1 MSYRYDLE
9 RIIFDY
15 EEWLRSDSMITG
27 LYQSSESLCAILSA
41 ILKTGGVKW
50 ADHIDE
56 FTPAEKKQYTE
67 LFHPYIPTIRAFF
80 GQMKGGAGS
89 GEPGAEAVPGAAP
102 PGNAAPGNAA
112 PGAAPPGNAAPG
124 NAAAVP
130 GNAAPGNAAPG
141 NAAPGNEVVVPGNVS
156 AIPKIPAT
164 MPRLS
169 STNKKKSTVPEIE
182 IPTTDELVEKVMNSL
197 NGINQTVYGIA
208 QGTGIVQMQTKADE
222 DRLSDVHPLKPIA
235 PAVATLLTP
244 VIPPGTQPII
254 IKSLSDVAV
263 PQRLIFIL
271 IYLFLDIT
279 RIGAAV
285 AGKDSSRRFLSF
297 AVAVLDFL
305 QGDWKKAI
313 MTFAGYFG
321 NDYAFIGQLGK
332 IYLTLFQT
340 LSPRIQD
347 NFIYGSVNAVKS
359 FFIGALFTIFK
370 LVATYD
376 VRKPVIQIM
385 KTIANHKR
393 SVDSI
398 LQGEG
403 YKPLPDYMETSY
415 DKLSDLQGVMDDP
428 AFICSTEYE
437 TLLETRSKSKLLDII
452 LTMCGIPLTPQ
463 FEDYVCD
470 GEREPFIDLIKKR
483 QEKKSK
489 KKRGIS
495 VNKPPE
501 IASVIPQE
509 NSAISKEK
517 VKSVQAETIV
527 PEAEAKEQEEEKE
540 EKEEKEDQD
549 QSQENPS
556 QLPSKP
562 AQEADN
568 ASEVANAA
576 NASEAASASKAASAS
591 VGGKRRLRRSFKS

>member
-80 GQMKGGAGS
+80 GQMKGGGGP
-89 GEPGAEAVPGAAP
+89 GEPGAEPV
-102 PGNAAPGNAA
+102 
-112 PGAAPPGNAAPG
+112 PGNAAPG
-124 NAAAVP
+124 NAAAAP
-130 GNAAPGNAAPG
+130 GNADAAPGNAVVAPGNAVVAPG
-141 NAAPGNEVVVPGNVS
+141 NAAQVNEVVAPGNVS

-208 QGTGIVQMQTKADE
+208 QGTGIVKMQTEADE
-222 DRLSDVHPLKPIA
+222 DKLSDVHPLKPIA

-393 SVDSI
+393 SVDSV

-489 KKRGIS
+489 KKRGTIAI
-495 VNKPPE
+495 NKEATLPT
-501 IASVIPQE
+501 
-509 NSAISKEK
+509 KEATLPTEEATLPTK
-517 VKSVQAETIV
+517 EATLPTEEAIV
-527 PEAEAKEQEEEKE
+527 PEAKANPQVDKTNSEESQSLPPVIEPIQSTEAPLKQEMYSPGPADTIKPEAKPEV
-540 EKEEKEDQD
+540 
-549 QSQENPS
+549 NPEV
-556 QLPSKP
+556 KP
-562 AQEADN
+562 N
-568 ASEVANAA
+568 V
-576 NASEAASASKAASAS
+576 K
-591 VGGKRRLRRSFKS
+591 GGKRRLRRSFKS

>member
-80 GQMKGGAGS
+80 GQMKGGGGP
-89 GEPGAEAVPGAAP
+89 GEPGVKAVPGADT
-102 PGNAAPGNAA
+102 
-112 PGAAPPGNAAPG
+112 
-124 NAAAVP
+124 
-130 GNAAPGNAAPG
+130 
-141 NAAPGNEVVVPGNVS
+141 
-156 AIPKIPAT
+156 AIPNQ
-164 MPRLS
+164 S
-169 STNKKKSTVPEIE
+169 STTKKKSTVPEIE

-208 QGTGIVQMQTKADE
+208 QETGIVKMQTEADE
-222 DRLSDVHPLKPIA
+222 DKLSDVHPLKPIA
-235 PAVATLLTP
+235 PAVAALAAP
-244 VIPPGTQPII
+244 IPKQPEI

-359 FFIGALFTIFK
+359 FFIGTLFTIFK
-370 LVATYD
+370 LVATYED
-376 VRKPVIQIM
+376 REPVIKIM

-393 SVDSI
+393 SVDSV

-495 VNKPPE
+495 VNKASE

-509 NSAISKEK
+509 NSGISKEK
-517 VKSVQAETIV
+517 VKSLQAETIV
-527 PEAEAKEQEEEKE
+527 PKTEVKEQE
-540 EKEEKEDQD
+540 DD
-549 QSQENPS
+549 QSQENPP

-562 AQEADN
+562 ADALQAASAQEAVN
-568 ASEVANAA
+568 AANVSKASKAASAANAAKASKAANAA
-576 NASEAASASKAASAS
+576 NAS
-591 VGGKRRLRRSFKS
+591 VGGKRCLRRSFTPLDI